1 MNEFKKMAMQGC
13 LILIGLVLVVGFCQ
27 YGIICLVKQFI

>member
-13 LILIGLVLVVGFCQ
+13 LILIGMVLVVGFCL
-27 YGIICLVKQFI
+27 YGIISLIKQFI

>member
-13 LILIGLVLVVGFCQ
+13 LILIGMVLVAGFCL
-27 YGIICLVKQFI
+27 YGIISLIKQFI